1 MTYTA
6 LHAAAYL
13 HHIELQSSN
22 PARLA
27 KFYGDAMQMQV
38 EQKGEIFICRGPQ
51 RRLIVSKGQDKKLA
65 VGAFAVRDADA
76 VRLMRERATK
86 EGLNPQDENSPLM
99 DQAFSVVDPDG
110 NKIVFGLGKADP
122 EGLTGLKGPTQHL
135 TLATHDPEA
144 IEAFYCGKLGFA
156 VSDRVR
162 KPNGEVA
169 TIFTRGNHEHHNL
182 ACFRSDRVGV
192 DHHSYE
198 AGDWMVIRDWCDHL
212 ATLDIQLMWGPGRH
226 GPGNNL
232 FIFIVDPDGNWIEI
246 SAELEVIHDR
256 PVKEWPH
263 AERTLNLWGKGILR
277 S

>member
-1 MTYTA
+1 MTYSA
-6 LHAAAYL
+6 LHAAAFL

-22 PARLA
+22 PERLA
-27 KFYGDAMQMQV
+27 KFYGEAMQMQV
-38 EQKGEIFICRGPQ
+38 SKEGAVYVCRGPQ
-51 RRLIVSKGQDKKLA
+51 RRLIISPGQDKKLA
-65 VGAFAVRDADA
+65 LGAFGVRDGEALEA
-76 VRLMRERATK
+76 LRGRAEK
-86 EGLNPQDENSPLM
+86 EGLKPQDAPSIFM
-99 DQAFSVVDPDG
+99 DKAFSVVDPDG
-110 NKIVFGLGKADP
+110 NKILFGLGKADP
-122 EGLTGLKGPTQHL
+122 EGLEGLKGPTQHL

-198 AGDWMVIRDWCDHL
+198 AGEWNVIRDWCDHL

-263 AERTLNLWGKGILR
+263 GERTLNLWGKAILR